1 MFNITLNDESGK
13 VVYTIYSTA
22 DGAAAYR
29 AAFLMCSMTHFQQSL
44 SGLHTQSPG
53 ENQMA
58 GTPENQSEAEPAR

>member
-29 AAFLMCSMTHFQQSL
+29 AAFLMCSMTHFQQCL
-44 SGLHTQSPG
+44 SGLHTQPG

-58 GTPENQSEAEPAR
+58 GTPENQSEAELAR